1 MAKAKEAN
9 TTSVA
14 NYSATIAETSMELTA
29 RERIMY
35 KDTQNA
41 ISLVDFAKDAKANDA
56 KAIVENIKG
65 YVVLDVH
72 NEKSEDVDYKN
83 YIIVDGAG
91 DKYVTGSASFM
102 NAFLAI
108 YEEMK
113 NEDEAW
119 SIELNLLPSKNYKGK
134 EILTCSLI

>member
-1 MAKAKEAN
+1 MAKNKEQTA
-9 TTSVA
+9 S
-14 NYSATIAETSMELTA
+14 NYSATITETSMELTA
-29 RERIMY
+29 REKVMF

-41 ISLVDFAKDAKANDA
+41 VSLLDLAKDAKANGA

-65 YVVLDVH
+65 YVVLDIH
-72 NEKSEDVDYKN
+72 NEKSDDVDYKN
-83 YIIVDGAG
+83 YLIVDGNG

-102 NAFLAI
+102 NSFLDI

-113 NEDEAW
+113 DETEPW
-119 SIELNLLPSKNYKGK
+119 SIQLNLLPSKNYKDK